1 MSSKTQA
8 PVNATTKPSLNADKS
23 GLLQRQCACGN
34 SAGLTGECATCQ
46 TEKLTLQRKQTATQ
60 NKVSEVPPIAHE
72 ALSLSRVPF
81 IQAKLTIGASD
92 DPLEREADRIADQ
105 ILAAPA
111 HPEVGSAPPRIQRFT
126 EQANG
131 QTDMTAPASVD
142 SVLSSPGSPLELGL
156 QQDMGQRFGHDF
168 SRVRVHTDAAAA
180 RSARDVNAH
189 AYTAGH
195 HVVFGADRFV
205 PGTREG
211 RRLIA
216 HELTHV
222 VQQLGLTKSRVDQSS
237 ENPSLNP
244 IRTSNGSIQ
253 LQRFISSE
261 PAGGCGVCYGI
272 PANAGKAA
280 HTLIQTEF
288 EILYPLG
295 LVELGVQSSDDD
307 NGRLDLAIAVPG
319 GFEIGEI
326 KPANEKGYADGITQI
341 AKYINLISARF
352 PQAAIKPLTKLLPP
366 IIFPTLSPKCPVQIL
381 FVNPP
386 VGGVYGYFCKPSF
399 AQLKSRG
406 CSCPIPQ
413 KIQEEEKVEK
423 EEKKKE
429 KKDRQT
435 NPDSVPQL
443 VVKPFEQQI
452 LDFIREVTVSGQEVE
467 QAVRKFLNDHREIVD
482 NIEVVIAAIAAG
494 AILTDIISAGGAVA
508 KDPLV
513 AAILSAMFRIA
524 RIMRATLPALA
535 VP

>member
-1 MSSKTQA
+1 MSSKTQTS
-8 PVNATTKPSLNADKS
+8 VNATAKSSLNADKS
-23 GLLQRQCACGN
+23 GLLQRKCDCGN

-46 TEKLTLQRKQTATQ
+46 KEKLTLQQKQTASQ
-60 NKVSEVPPIAHE
+60 EDVSEVPPISHE
-72 ALSLSRVPF
+72 VLSLPRVPV

-92 DPLEREADRIADQ
+92 DPLEEEADRIADQ
-105 ILAAPA
+105 VMAAPA
-111 HPEVGSAPPRIQRFT
+111 YSAVSVAPPRIQRFT
-126 EQANG
+126 G
-131 QTDMTAPASVD
+131 QTTGKSDMAAPASVD
-142 SVLSSPGSPLELGL
+142 RVLSSPGSPLEPGL
-156 QQDMGQRFGHDF
+156 QQDMEQRFGRDF
-168 SRVRVHTDAAAA
+168 SGVRVHSDTAAAQ
-180 RSARDVNAH
+180 SAREVNAH
-189 AYTAGH
+189 AYT
-195 HVVFGADRFV
+195 VRNNIVFGADRFA

-222 VQQLGLTKSRVDQSS
+222 VQQLGLTKIRVGQSS
-237 ENPSLNP
+237 ENPSLPP
-244 IRTSNGSIQ
+244 ISTLNENIQ

-272 PANAGKAA
+272 PANVGKAA

-295 LVELGVQSSDDD
+295 LVELGVQSADDD

-326 KPANEKGYADGITQI
+326 KPANENGYADGITQI
-341 AKYINLISARF
+341 AKYIGLISARF
-352 PQAAIKPLTKLLPP
+352 PNAAIKPLTKLLPP

-399 AQLKSRG
+399 AQLKARG

-413 KIQEEEKVEK
+413 KMQE

-429 KKDRQT
+429 KKEKDTQT
-435 NPDSVPQL
+435 NPDSVPQ
-443 VVKPFEQQI
+443 VAVKPFERQV
-452 LDFIREVTVSGQEVE
+452 LDFINEVIVGGKEVE
-467 QAVRKFLNDHREIVD
+467 QAVRKFLNEHPEIVN
-482 NIEVVIAAIAAG
+482 NIELIIAAIAAG

-524 RIMRATLPALA
+524 RIMRAAVPALA
-535 VP
+535 IP